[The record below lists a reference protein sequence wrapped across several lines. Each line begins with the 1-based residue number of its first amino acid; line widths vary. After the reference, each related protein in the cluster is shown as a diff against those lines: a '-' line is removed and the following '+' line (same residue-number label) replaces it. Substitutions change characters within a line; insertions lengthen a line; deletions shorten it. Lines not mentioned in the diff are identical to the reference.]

1 MEETISMTY
10 RELLDKLKS
19 DIENITNETE
29 YLTKELNLKN
39 NDARKDFFG
48 LFQTV
53 IDEYY
58 LGLNT
63 FIFFK
68 TNNPVNIYK
77 IYVYENEIKLLDNHI
92 RKLFAIKEN
101 EVLKK
106 KYINNLE
113 KNLILGCFAVF
124 ETCVNLIFN
133 KIYEESKFHE
143 FVIQE
148 IKKDESK
155 FLNQNDFNENQ
166 KGKII
171 EKLFD
176 KLTLHKKFRYLSKDK
191 YSKEIRTTDLEF
203 IKFISDYRNCI
214 IHSNGICNN
223 DFKKTY
229 FNSIFIFKKNHTV
242 KIINKEDFSFTSWS
256 ICFEMKDIFIRLI
269 KTINYDE
276 LIEYPEQ

>member
-1 MEETISMTY
+1 MTY

-166 KGKII
+166 KP
-171 EKLFD
+171 
-176 KLTLHKKFRYLSKDK
+176 
-191 YSKEIRTTDLEF
+191 
-203 IKFISDYRNCI
+203 
-214 IHSNGICNN
+214 SNQNIGS
-223 DFKKTY
+223 F
-229 FNSIFIFKKNHTV
+229 SIDRQT
-242 KIINKEDFSFTSWS
+242 
-256 ICFEMKDIFIRLI
+256 RL
-269 KTINYDE
+269 
-276 LIEYPEQ
+276 